1 MPRHSLKTIDELM
14 GPQRVNR
21 AKGRA
26 AAKLEQLLLRD
37 VRQQLGLTQ
46 LKLAKKLGVSQSAL
60 SQLESQ
66 DDMQLSTLRKVVKAM
81 GGELSIVLRFGDR
94 ETVLKAR

>member
-1 MPRHSLKTIDELM
+1 MARHSLKKIDELM

-21 AKGRA
+21 ATERA